1 MFFNMKIEVNED
13 QPLDEI
19 VKELERL
26 GYKCNHSTIM
36 KQRLIIA
43 FEAGFFGIYSS
54 TKKTDTCPFK
64 LTTLPELKE
73 MKCSN

>member
-13 QPLDEI
+13 QALDEI

-26 GYKCNHSTIM
+26 GYKKAYTTERMVKSVYADSLGCYSIM
-36 KQRLIIA
+36 GVL
-43 FEAGFFGIYSS
+43 GI
-54 TKKTDTCPFK
+54 KNI
-64 LTTLPELKE
+64 TTLSELKE